1 MNIFFKKQGVNQPLT
16 PPRRGT
22 GLCMLAAKIHRAFL
36 NQQLFPQMTNDFFQ
50 MTYSYRKPC

>member
-1 MNIFFKKQGVNQPLT
+1 MNIFSKKQGVNPPLT

-22 GLCMLAAKIHRAFL
+22 GLCMLAAMIHGAFL

-50 MTYSYRKPC
+50 MTYSY